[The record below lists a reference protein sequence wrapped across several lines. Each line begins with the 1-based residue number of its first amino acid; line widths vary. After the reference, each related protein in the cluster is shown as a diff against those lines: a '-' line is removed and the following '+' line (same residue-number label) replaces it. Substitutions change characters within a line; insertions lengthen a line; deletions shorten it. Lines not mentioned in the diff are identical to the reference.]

1 MGRTVARLDWE
12 LGARGQSLGDHD
24 SDLLRLVASRS
35 SALRWVGG
43 VYLKSHPTQVWGRST
58 QMCGASEQM

>member
-24 SDLLRLVASRS
+24 SDLLRLVAYRS

-43 VYLKSHPTQVWGRST
+43 VYL
-58 QMCGASEQM
+58 